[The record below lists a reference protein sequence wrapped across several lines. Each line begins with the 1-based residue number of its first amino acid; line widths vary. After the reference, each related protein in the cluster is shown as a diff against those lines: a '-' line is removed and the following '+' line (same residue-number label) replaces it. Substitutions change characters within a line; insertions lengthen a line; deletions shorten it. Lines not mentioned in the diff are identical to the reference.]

1 VSITIIL
8 PFDAADNPKP
18 AASADRSCQSSARD
32 KAHRCQYDWMLNT
45 EALRKASR
53 NRHVSHPMFRIP
65 RGSTVAKS
73 AAMSTV
79 VNAIG
84 GSLDADA
91 EYPSAMSTSVKSRPP

>member
-1 VSITIIL
+1 
-8 PFDAADNPKP
+8 
-18 AASADRSCQSSARD
+18 
-32 KAHRCQYDWMLNT
+32 MLNT